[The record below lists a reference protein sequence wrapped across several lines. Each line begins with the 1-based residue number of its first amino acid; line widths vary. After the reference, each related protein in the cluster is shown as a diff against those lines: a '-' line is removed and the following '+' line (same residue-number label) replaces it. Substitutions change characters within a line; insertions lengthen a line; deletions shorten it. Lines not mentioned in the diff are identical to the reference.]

1 MKQIEKNYNNI
12 KNALLGVLVLLVYFI
27 LPNFQTIPFSM
38 FGINFNKLNNNI
50 QITYSIIF
58 YILLM
63 CIIVFILKDKLKND
77 FKIIK
82 KNHKKYFGDCFKYW
96 LIALIVMMISNLILN
111 TLVGGIAD
119 NEKQIRE
126 LFNINPIYIFFSA
139 VIFAPVVEELTFRQ
153 SLRNLF
159 KTDILFI
166 LFSGLLFGLLHVIN
180 YSNISEFLYIIPY
193 SAPGIAFAYM
203 LTKYDNIFVSMGFH
217 FMHNGILIA
226 LQFIILLF
234 G

>member
-1 MKQIEKNYNNI
+1 MKKLEKNYDDI
-12 KNALLGVLVLLVYFI
+12 KNALLGILVLLVYFI
-27 LPNFQTIPFSM
+27 LSNLQTIPFTIL
-38 FGINFNKLNNNI
+38 GINFNELNNDI
-50 QITYSIIF
+50 KIIYSIIF
-58 YILLM
+58 NILIM
-63 CIIVFILKDKLKND
+63 SIIIFILKDKLKKD
-77 FKIIK
+77 FNIIK
-82 KNHKKYFGDCFKYW
+82 KNHKKYFGECFKYW

-111 TLVGGIAD
+111 ILVEGIAN
-119 NEKQIRE
+119 NEKQIRD
-126 LFNINPIYIFFSA
+126 LFNVSPIYIFFSA

-159 KTDILFI
+159 KNDILFI

-180 YSNISEFLYIIPY
+180 YDNILEFLYIIPY

-226 LQFIILLF
+226 LQFMILIF